1 MLLSQLDLLQQDP
14 TTWVITLISAITS
27 LVVAITIHEGSHA
40 ASAFMLGDKT
50 AQHHGR
56 LTLNPLKHLDP
67 VGSLMILIVNF
78 GWGKPT
84 PVNPFN
90 LTGGR
95 KSMSIVALA
104 GPVSNI
110 ILGFILALPIRLSL
124 VTAYPSVFDFL
135 VWMIFINS
143 ALAIFNM
150 LPIPPLDGF
159 RFALGVFPENALPL
173 LAQVE
178 RFGPL
183 ALFGIIGLGFIG
195 IPILSSLLY
204 PPILFFVRMMVG
216 T

>member
-95 KSMSIVALA
+95 TSMSIVALA

-159 RFALGVFPENALPL
+159 RFALGVFPENALP
-173 LAQVE
+173 E
-178 RFGPL
+178 E
-183 ALFGIIGLGFIG
+183 
-195 IPILSSLLY
+195 Y
-204 PPILFFVRMMVG
+204 
-216 T
+216 

>member
-84 PVNPFN
+84 PVIPFN

-159 RFALGVFPENALPL
+159 RFGLGVFPENALPL
-173 LAQVE
+173 LAQVA